1 MYRKKFM
8 VIATVFVM
16 GLLGVM
22 IWSSNVVADHNQNV
36 NAGNGPTIEEGDFG
50 KEHLKDIEQ
59 QEQIEQPDAPA
70 RPEVDMQ
77 QTNRRPSEPLLIND
91 QNIEPRIEY
100 RSKRAKRIPTNYLE
114 DLADMSKLIL
124 WNKSTFPLKV
134 FIKDEANIDNDF
146 LSGIKSGF
154 SNWQRVSKSFVAFD
168 FVLDQKDANIIVEV
182 VDTPTV
188 DCSVEENGIDYGFE
202 IQGNLLKSAYMKVPK
217 KNCDGSDVENSN
229 LYVAVQHSLGHV
241 LGIQNHSTTS
251 TDTMY
256 AESTYENVNVTGADV
271 DTLKLLYY
279 FTPKV
284 SNKGYTSKELQGKLR
299 FSAIK
304 NMSQSEIDDY
314 LLENAPDEDNTNKK
328 METLISEGLKAY
340 DQNNYQEAISS
351 LSSALPM
358 ATDKKDISFLNKNL
372 AVIYLKSGDA
382 KSALKYAQVAEDLN
396 HEPLNQFLLAYVNNQ
411 LGQQDEALNILSVL
425 LKHYPRLRQS
435 YVLAAQIY
443 NERQDVDKLVEISKQ
458 SLGNFPTNPPV
469 VYTPPVTSEEQIDES
484 AGESEN
490 QDEGSEAESGE
501 SVSE

>member
-77 QTNRRPSEPLLIND
+77 QTNRGPSEPLLIND

-134 FIKDEANIDNDF
+134 FIKDEANINNDF

-271 DTLKLLYY
+271 DSNKSPWFTQAADQLREALFTQNMEQMVVALNLLLRSVPYDFWVNDIETTYRTFIAMCLICSLRDDVQQETFNNKGRSDLEVNVGNNHYVIELKRFVPSQAQVQRKDREAVSKDLRLLADKAQQQVYDRGYGFNAQVSLKLQRLGLALVVSAESRQIEYWRY
-279 FTPKV
+279 FD
-284 SNKGYTSKELQGKLR
+284 GKNVI
-299 FSAIK
+299 AEG
-304 NMSQSEIDDY
+304 EI
-314 LLENAPDEDNTNKK
+314 EP
-328 METLISEGLKAY
+328 ISMK
-340 DQNNYQEAISS
+340 
-351 LSSALPM
+351 
-358 ATDKKDISFLNKNL
+358 
-372 AVIYLKSGDA
+372 
-382 KSALKYAQVAEDLN
+382 
-396 HEPLNQFLLAYVNNQ
+396 
-411 LGQQDEALNILSVL
+411 
-425 LKHYPRLRQS
+425 
-435 YVLAAQIY
+435 
-443 NERQDVDKLVEISKQ
+443 
-458 SLGNFPTNPPV
+458 NPPQLADAAN
-469 VYTPPVTSEEQIDES
+469 E
-484 AGESEN
+484 A
-490 QDEGSEAESGE
+490 QD
-501 SVSE
+501 